1 VEAHVEAIAVFRA
14 VGARRSEARAKNAL
28 AYAMFVLERFEDVI
42 ALALASIQIDLAIGG
57 RFQIA
62 KTLSNIG
69 QAYARLG
76 DTPRGLAY
84 LRRAREAHE
93 RYADQDSR
101 ADTLLSSAEI
111 LLEAG
116 DVDAAHTLC
125 GDAGALVAVTGS
137 VYDTI
142 HERILRALL
151 ARARGDAESA
161 VAQASEARQLAEAQ
175 GLISF
180 HVYAM
185 AIEAAARVDA
195 GELHTGVLLARTA
208 FGAIEAMIGS
218 EYGLEIRALCC
229 EALRAGAEEGAR
241 DAVLRSATHVRKVTS
256 YVRDP
261 RLITLL

>member
-69 QAYARLG
+69 PAYARLG

-84 LRRAREAHE
+84 LRRPLAAHARHAH
-93 RYADQDSR
+93 QGSG

-116 DVDAAHTLC
+116 DIDAAHTLC

-137 VYDTI
+137 VYDSI
-142 HERILRALL
+142 HERLLRALL
-151 ARARGDAESA
+151 ARARGDAQSG
-161 VAQASEARQLAEAQ
+161 AQQAALARQLAEAQ
-175 GLISF
+175 GL
-180 HVYAM
+180 M
-185 AIEAAARVDA
+185 
-195 GELHTGVLLARTA
+195 
-208 FGAIEAMIGS
+208 
-218 EYGLEIRALCC
+218 
-229 EALRAGAEEGAR
+229 
-241 DAVLRSATHVRKVTS
+241 
-256 YVRDP
+256 
-261 RLITLL
+261 